1 MRKFSCF
8 VLSIFLFL
16 FAFFIVTNIEVSAAA
31 QKIGIVMW
39 NNKSGAYLK
48 PLAKIKEELFKKGY
62 TESQLEVFFPPAA
75 AKKAEKKQFFQNLF
89 TRLNGSSDYK
99 LVVTSGTN
107 CTKIGASIV
116 KDKPLVFFSVTDPVA
131 SKLVDSWESSGNN
144 LAGVSIKVP
153 IKTVMYTFT
162 QVAPD
167 ASTIGVIHKKGD
179 FSGLPYI
186 DEIKKFATN
195 LSVKFIIEEVDDH
208 TQLKQKT
215 REMLSKVDGFF
226 LHGETIISTYGKD
239 IVDVATEN
247 NKPTLGLKKY
257 IVKDWGCTLGNVVDF
272 ELVGIKAAG
281 IIDRVYKGADPASL
295 NVVLLKEFPLLIN
308 LKNIKQIGLDL
319 PYDAI
324 DLADEV
330 IE

>member
-16 FAFFIVTNIEVSAAA
+16 FAFLILTNSEASAG
-31 QKIGIVMW
+31 QKKIGIVMW
-39 NNKSGAYLK
+39 NNKSGAYVK
-48 PLAKIKEELFKKGY
+48 PLAKIKADLQKKGY
-62 TESQLEVFFPPAA
+62 TDQQVEVFFPPKL
-75 AKKAEKKQFFQNLF
+75 AKTEKKQYFKDLF
-89 TRLNGSSDYK
+89 TKLNKSKDYS
-99 LVVTSGTN
+99 VIVTSGTN

-116 KDKPLVFFSVTDPVA
+116 KEKPLVFFSVTDPVA
-131 SKLVDSWESSGNN
+131 SKLVASWESSGNN

-167 ASTIGVIHKKGD
+167 AKTIGVIHKKGD

-186 DEIKKFATN
+186 DEINKLAYN
-195 LSVKFIIEEVDDH
+195 LSIKFIVEEVDDH

-215 REMLSKVDGFF
+215 QEMLSKVDGFF

-239 IVDVATEN
+239 IVDIATQN

-272 ELVGIKAAG
+272 EMVGTKTAS
-281 IIDRVYKGADPASL
+281 IIDRVYKGANPAKL
-295 NVVLLKEFPLLIN
+295 KVVLLKEFPLLIN

-330 IE
+330 LE

>member
-8 VLSIFLFL
+8 IFSVLLFM
-16 FAFFIVTNIEVSAAA
+16 FAFFILTSSEATAE
-31 QKIGIVMW
+31 QKKIGIVMW
-39 NNKSGAYLK
+39 NKKSSAYLK
-48 PLAKIKEELFKKGY
+48 PLARIKSDLQKKGY
-62 TESQLEVFFPPAA
+62 TEQQIEVFYPPKLA
-75 AKKAEKKQFFQNLF
+75 KAEKKQYIKDLF
-89 TRLNGSSDYK
+89 TKLNKSDDYS
-99 LVVTSGTN
+99 VIVASGTN
-107 CTKIGASIV
+107 CTKIGASVV
-116 KDKPLVFFSVTDPVA
+116 KEKPLVFFSVTDPVA
-131 SKLVDSWESSGNN
+131 SKLVNSWESSGNN

-162 QVAPD
+162 QVAPE
-167 ASTIGVIHKKGD
+167 AKTIGVIHKKGD

-186 DEIKKFATN
+186 DEIKKLAQN
-195 LSVKFIIEEVDDH
+195 LSIKFVVEEVNDH

-215 REMLSKVDGFF
+215 QEMLSTVDGFF

-239 IVDVATEN
+239 IVDIATQN

-272 ELVGIKAAG
+272 DMVGVKAAS
-281 IIDRVYKGADPASL
+281 IIDRVYKGADPSNL
-295 NVVLLKEFPLLIN
+295 KVVLLKEFPLLIN

-319 PYDAI
+319 PYEAI